1 MHVADETEQTDI
13 RTGLCGRVVR
23 VKEKNTLRRRMRLEK
38 LREPCNLANLCGRDS
53 EETRDDPSDH

>member
-23 VKEKNTLRRRMRLEK
+23 VKEKSTLRRRARLEK
-38 LREPCNLANLCGRDS
+38 LREPRNLANLCG
-53 EETRDDPSDH
+53 